1 MTHADTPMPGEDPG
15 ALIEE
20 DDQGNSQPQPQPHA
34 DIPEEDDAAV
44 KDTEQQ
50 PT

>member
-1 MTHADTPMPGEDPG
+1 MTQSGTAQPGEDPG

-20 DDQGNSQPQPQPHA
+20 DIESNPQPQPQA
-34 DIPEEDDAAV
+34 DVPEEDDPAV

>member
-1 MTHADTPMPGEDPG
+1 MTQADTPMPGEDPG

-20 DDQGNSQPQPQPHA
+20 DNQGNPQPAPQPHA
-34 DIPEEDDAAV
+34 DIPEEDDPAA

>member
-1 MTHADTPMPGEDPG
+1 MTIADTPMPGEDPG

-20 DDQGNSQPQPQPHA
+20 DSEGNPLPPPQA
-34 DIPEEDDAAV
+34 DVPEEDDPAV

>member
-1 MTHADTPMPGEDPG
+1 MTLANTPMPGEDPG

-20 DDQGNSQPQPQPHA
+20 DIGGNPQPQPQSDA
-34 DIPEEDDAAV
+34 PEEDDPAV

>member
-20 DDQGNSQPQPQPHA
+20 DIETNPQPQSQPHP
-34 DIPEEDDAAV
+34 DIPEEDDPAV
-44 KDTEQQ
+44 KNTEQQ